1 MTAQERIGNL
11 LGLACRARKTICGD
25 FAAEKHLKN
34 HTVPMLFLAADGG
47 ADNVEKYRRLA
58 ARKGIAV
65 VDILTK
71 EELGRAVGKM
81 QNVVV
86 LLTDAGFAK
95 AVDKVLRTTEKGVTR

>member
-1 MTAQERIGNL
+1 MTVKERVGNL

-25 FAAEKHLKN
+25 FAAEKHLKK
-34 HTVPMLFLAADGG
+34 HVVPMLFLAQDGG

-58 ARKGIAV
+58 ERKGISI
-65 VDILTK
+65 VDILNK
-71 EELGRAVGKM
+71 EELGSAVGKT

-95 AVDKVLRTTEKGVTR
+95 AIDKVLSATEKGVTR